1 MPVSEVQN
9 SVAFKQLRTRSGS
22 KFTFLCLEGV
32 RFTHKV
38 KSSVDR
44 WLNEPQRPRFL
55 FDKITSMLSLSAT
68 IKESVSSLF
77 LQLCAFVFGV
87 YASRYTHTNLL
98 PAELLSACC
107 RLLFQRRETRD
118 ICVSLHVSLV
128 ASSVFANAH

>member
-1 MPVSEVQN
+1 MFSLGRPVSEVQN
-9 SVAFKQLRTRSGS
+9 SVAFKQLRTRSGC

-44 WLNEPQRPRFL
+44 WLNEPQRPHFL

-77 LQLCAFVFGV
+77 LQLSAFVFDMLPV
-87 YASRYTHTNLL
+87 TRTQTSYLL
-98 PAELLSACC
+98 
-107 RLLFQRRETRD
+107 
-118 ICVSLHVSLV
+118 
-128 ASSVFANAH
+128 NY